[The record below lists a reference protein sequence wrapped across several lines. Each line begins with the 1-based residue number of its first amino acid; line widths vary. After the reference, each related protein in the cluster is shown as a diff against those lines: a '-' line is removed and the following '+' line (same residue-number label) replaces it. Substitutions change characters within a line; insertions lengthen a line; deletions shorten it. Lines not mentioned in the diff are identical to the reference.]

1 MHNYAGCI
9 WRENCP
15 DRSIKPLK
23 KSIYCVV
30 SQCSGSISISGSGL
44 LSENFP
50 HLFQGTKVKLKKN
63 LASFAL
69 TILGGFG
76 SFQNSLIRG
85 NLDPLRWVSNFMHI
99 AYALKSQLI
108 KLNQIYVLTLQLPYV
123 SLSLFFFFD
132 FVSVSVP
139 VNFSFSHS
147 VSFLSLLSQYL
158 SVWSSFS
165 LVYVFSFFQ
174 FLELCFAWM
183 LLKAKFATIRNLQTI
198 SQTKKY
204 LKTTFSFA
212 SCISFFAY
220 NFFKKCNQCHKTF
233 LKFLGEHVRS
243 NLCYLIYLRHLIK
256 PKRPFFLHAC
266 ATCSE
271 LPSDISNM

>member
-76 SFQNSLIRG
+76 SFQNSLIRIEG
-85 NLDPLRWVSNFMHI
+85 IWIRYAGSVTFMHI

-123 SLSLFFFFD
+123 SLSLFFFWLCLCLCPCQFL
-132 FVSVSVP
+132 
-139 VNFSFSHS
+139 
-147 VSFLSLLSQYL
+147 FLSLCL
-158 SVWSSFS
+158 FS
-165 LVYVFSFFQ
+165 LLAF
-174 FLELCFAWM
+174 
-183 LLKAKFATIRNLQTI
+183 TI
-198 SQTKKY
+198 SVC
-204 LKTTFSFA
+204 LILFLFGLCIFFFSIPRALFCLDA
-212 SCISFFAY
+212 SQSKI
-220 NFFKKCNQCHKTF
+220 CN
-233 LKFLGEHVRS
+233 
-243 NLCYLIYLRHLIK
+243 
-256 PKRPFFLHAC
+256 
-266 ATCSE
+266 
-271 LPSDISNM
+271 D